1 MGFIT
6 WHTSIITYIIDGE
19 TADDQFLT
27 HRKDLIFYG
36 LHYQARALC
45 VQYGDGITNN
55 FFWRS
60 DLYWFNLLRKVGT
73 LWKFYFKEFSFQYKY
88 RIESCEKSAAAQ
100 GVHGRAMG
108 VATTWECFANDVG
121 ARNTNK
127 AGDLKVWL
135 PSISFCQDCN
145 CLRLSTPMT
154 SGSAES
160 PAWRVMSHRAAS
172 LWCRGK

>member
-36 LHYQARALC
+36 LHHQARALC

-73 LWKFYFKEFSFQYKY
+73 L
-88 RIESCEKSAAAQ
+88 
-100 GVHGRAMG
+100 
-108 VATTWECFANDVG
+108 
-121 ARNTNK
+121 
-127 AGDLKVWL
+127 
-135 PSISFCQDCN
+135 
-145 CLRLSTPMT
+145 
-154 SGSAES
+154 
-160 PAWRVMSHRAAS
+160 
-172 LWCRGK
+172 